1 MWHSYQKPLTQH
13 SHHNMLKVCRTRS
26 FDNTAGVG
34 ANDPQGRRQLA
45 RYMIRNPFSLKKME
59 YRAQQ
64 GMVVYRSRH
73 HATLK
78 RNFQIMPGA
87 AWLKLLLQHVQQ
99 CLVLCLL
106 GYQYH

>member
-1 MWHSYQKPLTQH
+1 
-13 SHHNMLKVCRTRS
+13 
-26 FDNTAGVG
+26 
-34 ANDPQGRRQLA
+34 
-45 RYMIRNPFSLKKME
+45 MIRNPFSLKKME

-87 AWLKLLLQHVQQ
+87 AWLKLLLQHVPDRGEHRVRYYGWYSNRRAQ
-99 CLVLCLL
+99 LKPHAVLRMRLKL
-106 GYQYH
+106 MPPEGLTRTLQNLS